1 MSQLLQYNYA
11 ILDENDC
18 CGGVVTYSCEVPLD
32 NYILIPE
39 LNNDYMY
46 KYYDRETE
54 TWFYDAEHTQIFD
67 PYA

>member
-11 ILDENDC
+11 VLDENGR
-18 CGGVVTYSCEVPLD
+18 CGGVVTYSVEVPLD

-39 LNNDYMY
+39 LNNDYY
-46 KYYDRETE
+46 GKYYSYETE
-54 TWFYDAEHTQIFD
+54 LFYYDIERTQIFD